1 MGRLIGALEKPTV
14 IIQEGGYATKSLG
27 VHARHFFRGLWE
39 ASTGRPLR
47 QLMSP
52 SAGAKVLRA
61 TLPPP
66 PRVPTEIPQGE
77 RGNGEL

>member
-1 MGRLIGALEKPTV
+1 V
-14 IIQEGGYATKSLG
+14 VIQEGGYATKSLG

-39 ASTGRPLR
+39 ASTGRSLR

-52 SAGAKVLRA
+52 SAGARVLRA

-66 PRVPTEIPQGE
+66 PRAPSES
-77 RGNGEL
+77 